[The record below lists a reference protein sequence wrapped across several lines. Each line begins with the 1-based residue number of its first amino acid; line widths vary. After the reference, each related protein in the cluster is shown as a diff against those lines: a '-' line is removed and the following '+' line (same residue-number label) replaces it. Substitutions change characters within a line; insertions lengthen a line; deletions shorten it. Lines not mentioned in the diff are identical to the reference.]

1 MGYTHYWRPVNGI
14 EPSIFAKISRDVAKA
29 CKLAKKHGVK
39 VQFECDEEEP
49 PVFEDDC
56 IRFNGI
62 GDDGHETFVITPDE
76 RGFEFCKTARK
87 PYDLLVTAAL
97 CLIDFHTKGTSWA
110 MEISSDGDPADWSQ
124 GLALAKQVREGA
136 EIPTEVYRR

>member
-29 CKLAKKHGVK
+29 CELAKKHGVE
-39 VQFECDEEEP
+39 VQFELDVEEKP
-49 PVFEDDC
+49 AFTEDL

-62 GDDGHETFVITPDE
+62 EDDGHETFIITPTGSD
-76 RGFEFCKTARK
+76 FEFCKTARK

-97 CLIDFHTKGTSWA
+97 CLLDFHTKGTSWA
-110 MEISSDGDPADWSQ
+110 VEISSDGDPADWSQ

-136 EIPTEVYRR
+136 AIPAEVYR

>member
-29 CKLAKKHGVK
+29 CELAKKHGVE
-39 VQFECDEEEP
+39 VQFELDVEEKP
-49 PVFEDDC
+49 AFTEDL

-62 GDDGHETFVITPDE
+62 EDDGHETFIITPTGSD
-76 RGFEFCKTARK
+76 FEFCKTARK

-97 CLIDFHTKGTSWA
+97 CLLDFHTKGTSWA
-110 MEISSDGDPADWSQ
+110 VEISSDGDPADWSQ

-136 EIPTEVYRR
+136 GIPAEVYR